1 MTEHT
6 MEKPK
11 KIRGQDVIPLFPLGV
26 VLLPQMSLP
35 LHIFEER
42 YKAMIN
48 ECLAQE
54 SRFGIVYYNG
64 KEILKA
70 GCTAK
75 ILDVLKRYHDGRM
88 DIVTEGKQRFF
99 LNEIDESRIYLRAGV
114 NYFDDTYEKRQG
126 EDEAVIREALDLLK
140 RLDRMFGTIRDYD
153 ALSHLDHKR
162 LSFLIPG
169 VDGFTPEERQ
179 QLLEMTSTRRRL
191 LKCKNVLQK
200 VIERTKISHEVLQI
214 ISGNGNVKKYKSEI

>member
-1 MTEHT
+1 MATS
-6 MEKPK
+6 K

-26 VLLPQMSLP
+26 VLLPEMTLP

-42 YKAMIN
+42 YKAMIT

-54 SRFGIVYYNG
+54 SHFGIVYYDG
-64 KEILKA
+64 KEFRMA

-75 ILDVLKRYHDGRM
+75 ILDVLKRYEDGRM
-88 DIVTEGKQRFF
+88 DIVTEGQKRFF
-99 LNEIDESRIYLRAGV
+99 INEIDETRMYFRAGV
-114 NYFDDTYEKRQG
+114 HYFDDTYEKPQG
-126 EDEAVIREALDLLK
+126 EDPALIREALDLLK

-153 ALSHLDHKR
+153 ALSHLDQKR

-169 VDGFTPEERQ
+169 AEGFTPEERQ
-179 QLLEMTSTRRRL
+179 QLLEMTSTRQRL
-191 LKCKNVLQK
+191 LKCKNVLLK

-214 ISGNGNVKKYKSEI
+214 ISGNGNVKKHMSTPPH